1 MNKFLLGL
9 CTIAVATACTDN
21 EVLSPEES
29 VKAGNSAVTLTLAD
43 AETRGLWTLDAA
55 AYKFNWQLNDKIGL
69 SMVSRLKDPASVT
82 AGDYTLTNYEYTAK
96 AKIGYTYPGSKGY
109 FETANATVFGG
120 SYVAYYPYN
129 EEYCEPSQTIPVS
142 SPYIQYMAIGDP
154 AVVPSTTEP
163 ISQFAGDNTFSYS
176 EPFKIDG
183 GRNASGE
190 IALRNL
196 SGVFQLNLKKDLTD
210 KFATTGLSYIIAT
223 TGDFTLGAKKANA
236 GEFPVK
242 GDLVSVVVEPSDNA
256 ADYTEKQEALILHM
270 STANKP
276 NYDANGE
283 LTIDGSADMMAYMV
297 ALPRPNFFSEGYN
310 FYLVDANHKA
320 YYIEKKATAFAAA
333 NITTIKGTFQPIA
346 IATADVKEVKVANKP
361 VYVVADGASLQALS
375 DVAEGSQ
382 IYIFNN
388 IELTQNLTFQNG
400 VELIA
405 AKNQGKITVPA
416 GKVLTFQKTSII
428 NTEVEVKKNTTSGL
442 VINESLTIGEKGVVT
457 NSTPFEVPANQMVT
471 VEGKYTNNATLTVK
485 DPAATTS
492 DPNRGL
498 QVVEGGI
505 FTNNKIVDNYGSVS
519 NVKGTFENNE
529 GAEFLDEIGSKLSGT
544 GITQNGDYICVVDK
558 QARLLESVNQ
568 RPSTIIRLK
577 RNIDG
582 DNETSVFDAPYEF
595 DHNDWSRFAFEVIEN
610 GVIMVDTKAGTGT
623 AKIKSLTVKSGSANI
638 ENGLELDIV
647 NDCNVASGSLTIAD
661 MVSVGGNVTVTGS
674 FEISE
679 ADVNLSERLKVAGN
693 FTINRAGKAT
703 FQNNIIARIIGAK
716 GVVNSGTFIIEDAT
730 ANGNVPAIVY
740 AKDFSTTTGGTYANY
755 PTVVENPA
763 AEKPFE

>member
-1 MNKFLLGL
+1 M
-9 CTIAVATACTDN
+9 
-21 EVLSPEES
+21 
-29 VKAGNSAVTLTLAD
+29 
-43 AETRGLWTLDAA
+43 
-55 AYKFNWQLNDKIGL
+55 
-69 SMVSRLKDPASVT
+69 
-82 AGDYTLTNYEYTAK
+82 
-96 AKIGYTYPGSKGY
+96 
-109 FETANATVFGG
+109 
-120 SYVAYYPYN
+120 
-129 EEYCEPSQTIPVS
+129 
-142 SPYIQYMAIGDP
+142 
-154 AVVPSTTEP
+154 
-163 ISQFAGDNTFSYS
+163 
-176 EPFKIDG
+176 
-183 GRNASGE
+183 
-190 IALRNL
+190 

-276 NYDANGE
+276 NYDADGE
-283 LTIDGSADMMAYMV
+283 LTIDGSADKMAYMV

-428 NTEVEVKKNTTSGL
+428 NTEVEVKKNTAAGL
-442 VINESLTIGEKGVVT
+442 VIVESLTIGENGAVT
-457 NSTPFEVPANQMVT
+457 NSTPFVVPANQMVT
-471 VEGKYTNNATLTVK
+471 VEGKYTNNATLTVTA
-485 DPAATTS
+485 PAATTI

-519 NVKGTFENNE
+519 NVKGTFVNNAK
-529 GAEFLDEIGSKLSGT
+529 AEFLDEIGSKLSGT

-577 RNIDG
+577 KNTD
-582 DNETSVFDAPYEF
+582 TPSPAPYEF
-595 DHNDWSRFAFEVIEN
+595 DHNDWSRFAFEVIGN
-610 GVIMVDTKAGTGT
+610 GVIMVDTESGAGT
-623 AKIKSLTVKSGSANI
+623 AKIKSLTVKNNGTAEIQS
-638 ENGLELDIV
+638 GLELDIL
-647 NDCNVASGSLTIAD
+647 NDCSVASGSLTIAD
-661 MVSVGGNVTVTGS
+661 MVTVGGNVTVSGS
-674 FEISE
+674 FVISK
-679 ADVNLSERLKVAGN
+679 ANVNLSERLKVAGN
-693 FTINRAGKAT
+693 FTISSTGTAT
-703 FQNNIIARIIGAK
+703 FKNNIIARIIGEQ

-730 ANGNVPAIVY
+730 TSGNVPAIVY